1 MKEYE
6 VIIINSAMPTDL
18 EEYAAQVA
26 TEAITM
32 DSDFSSI
39 AHFIKRNFDRKY
51 TNTWQ
56 CVVGKHF
63 CGSFTHE
70 TGDFIHF
77 KLEDLTFLLF
87 RSIKPKSQLLHAD
100 SSLNE

>member
-6 VIIINSAMPTDL
+6 VAIINSSMPTDV
-18 EEYAAQVA
+18 EEYAAQA
-26 TEAITM
+26 ASEAINM
-32 DSDFSSI
+32 DSDLSSI

-51 TNTWQ
+51 KTTWQ
-56 CVVGKHF
+56 CVVGKNF

-77 KLEDLTFLLF
+77 KLENLTFLLF
-87 RSIKPKSQLLHAD
+87 RSIKPKTQVLHTD
-100 SSLNE
+100 SSSTQ

>member
-6 VIIINSAMPTDL
+6 VAILSSTMTDEQ
-18 EEYAAQVA
+18 EEYAAKTA
-26 TEAITM
+26 SEAIVM
-32 DSDFSSI
+32 DVEWSNI
-39 AHFIKRNFDRKY
+39 AYFIKRSFDRKY
-51 TNTWQ
+51 ENTWQ
-56 CVVGKHF
+56 CVVGKNF

-87 RSIKPKSQLLHAD
+87 RSVKKTSQMLTVD
-100 SSLNE
+100 SSRN

>member
-1 MKEYE
+1 MELKFISTKNDTD
-6 VIIINSAMPTDL
+6 VIIF
-18 EEYAAQVA
+18 
-26 TEAITM
+26 
-32 DSDFSSI
+32 FSL
-39 AHFIKRNFDRKY
+39 FIKSNVLVLTSHTFHR
-51 TNTWQ
+51 
-56 CVVGKHF
+56 
-63 CGSFTHE
+63 SFTHE